1 MKKIFFLL
9 AAASVMFAACNPEE
23 QKEELKRA
31 TVSVEA
37 GDVTTSSVS
46 FTVTSE
52 NATAVAYV
60 CVEGST
66 PTGEAI
72 LENGTAVE
80 ANTTA
85 TVTVNDLTD
94 GAAYTIVAAAMNDLG
109 IVVSEP
115 VTMTTT
121 DVPAEPQVTITQVE
135 ATDASFT
142 FVVTPTDAT
151 KCAYK
156 VYAAGAEAAAGDI
169 LAEGTE
175 VSATQEQEVTIS
187 DLEDG
192 DYFVVAAVQ
201 NGTTTAMSEQ
211 LSFTIS
217 TLEELVI
224 NEFNYATAYFDA
236 NKIRVKFV
244 YDDLRG
250 NSGDYIQVTFNA
262 SELLDGT
269 YSIAE
274 NTIDNTQEFEEWYG
288 EIRIEAVTANLYSS
302 YWDVGYGPE
311 LYQDMY
317 IFSSLSVT
325 VTQNNGVYTVS
336 GTGVQYNAYWEEYYD
351 AKDNKKLVFEYQGTI
366 DGLSPEQP
374 EPEQPEQPG
383 ATYTIASER
392 VIRPSSLEDGKTY
405 VVFNQYYNDECWTV
419 VDGKLTMTTVEGDT
433 YPAACVFQ
441 YKEDDTYLDKT
452 IDDYRSWGSCY
463 WQSVATGKYIGV
475 ESELVA
481 GEKYLDAEV
490 NATSDLADALFFM
503 CANDWGGLGEGELD
517 AIDVYVYPSYKGN
530 TMTMIY
536 HNDVFNFGPNGLYND
551 DPVGSKQKKRKWLIY
566 EATLV
571 E

>member
-23 QKEELKRA
+23 QKDELKKA

-37 GDVTTSSVS
+37 GDVTTSSVT

-94 GAAYTIVAAAMNDLG
+94 GATYTIVAAAMNDLG

-175 VSATQEQEVTIS
+175 VSATEEQEVTIS
-187 DLEDG
+187 GLEDG

-224 NEFNYATAYFDA
+224 NEFNYATAYIDA
-236 NKIRVKFV
+236 DKIRVKFS
-244 YDDLRG
+244 YDDPRG
-250 NSGDYIQVTFNA
+250 NPDDYIQVTFNA

-274 NTIDNTQEFEEWYG
+274 NTIDNTQEYEERWG
-288 EIRIEAVTANLYSS
+288 EITIVAATNNHYSS
-302 YWDVGYGPE
+302 YWDTDYGKE

-325 VTQNNGVYTVS
+325 VAQNNGVYTVS
-336 GTGVQYNAYWEEYYD
+336 GTGVQYNVNWEEYFG

-366 DGLSPEQP
+366 DGLT
-374 EPEQPEQPG
+374 PEQPEQPG

-392 VIRPSSLEDGKTY
+392 VIKPSYLEDGKTY
-405 VVFNQYYNDECWTV
+405 VVFNQYYDDECWTV

-452 IDDYRSWGSCY
+452 IDDYWSWGSCY

-475 ESELVA
+475 ESELEA
-481 GEKYLDAEV
+481 GETYLDAEV
-490 NATSDLADALFFM
+490 NATSDLENALFFM
-503 CANDWGGLGEGELD
+503 LANDWGGYGGGELD

>member
-23 QKEELKRA
+23 QKEELKKA

-37 GDVTTSSVS
+37 GDVTTSSVT

-72 LENGTAVE
+72 LENGAAVE

-94 GAAYTIVAAAMNDLG
+94 GATYTIVAAAMNDLG

-175 VSATQEQEVTIS
+175 VSATEEQEVTIS
-187 DLEDG
+187 GLEDG

-224 NEFNYATAYFDA
+224 NEFNYATAYIDA
-236 NKIRVKFV
+236 NKIRVKFS
-244 YDDLRG
+244 YDDPRG
-250 NSGDYIQVTFNA
+250 NPNDYIQVTFNA
-262 SELLDGT
+262 SELVDGT

-274 NTIDNTQEFEEWYG
+274 NTIDNTQEYEEWYG
-288 EIRIEAVTANLYSS
+288 DIRIEAVTANLYSS
-302 YWDVGYGPE
+302 YWDTDYGKE

-325 VTQNNGVYTVS
+325 VAQNNGVYTVS
-336 GTGVQYNAYWEEYYD
+336 GTGVQYNAYWEQYFD

-374 EPEQPEQPG
+374 EQPEQPG

-392 VIRPSSLEDGKTY
+392 VIKPSYLEDGKTY

-441 YKEDDTYLDKT
+441 YKEDDTYLNKN
-452 IDDYRSWGSCY
+452 IDDYWSWGSCY

-475 ESELVA
+475 ESEIVA
-481 GEKYLDAEV
+481 GETYLDVEI
-490 NATSDLADALFFM
+490 NATSDLENALFFM
-503 CANDWGGLGEGELD
+503 YANDWGGYGGGELD

-551 DPVGSKQKKRKWLIY
+551 DPVGSKQQKRKWLIY

>member
-9 AAASVMFAACNPEE
+9 AAASVMFAACTPEE
-23 QKEELKRA
+23 QKEELKKA

-37 GDVTTSSVS
+37 GDVTTSSVT

-60 CVEGST
+60 CVEGSA

-72 LENGTAVE
+72 LEKGAAVE

-94 GAAYTIVAAAMNDLG
+94 GATYTIVAAAMNDLG

-175 VSATQEQEVTIS
+175 VSATEEQEVTIS
-187 DLEDG
+187 GLEDG

-217 TLEELVI
+217 TLEEIVI
-224 NEFNYATAYFDA
+224 NEFNYAAAYFDA
-236 NKIRVKFV
+236 DNKIRVKFV
-244 YDDLRG
+244 YDDPRG
-250 NSGDYIQVTFNA
+250 NIGDYIEITFNT

-274 NTIDNTQEFEEWYG
+274 NTIDNTVEFEDWYG
-288 EIRIEAVTANLYSS
+288 DIYITATTANYYSS
-302 YWDVGYGPE
+302 YWETEWGKE

-325 VTQNNGVYTVS
+325 VAQNNGVYTVS
-336 GTGVQYNAYWEEYYD
+336 GTGVQYSAYWESYFD

-366 DGLSPEQP
+366 DNLSPEQP
-374 EPEQPEQPG
+374 EPEPEPEPDPTPG
-383 ATYTIASER
+383 EGTYSITGSELKYADDLKDGGLY
-392 VIRPSSLEDGKTY
+392 VIFS
-405 VVFNQYYNDECWTV
+405 NYYDTMAWTE
-419 VDGKLTMTTVEGDT
+419 VDGVLSMSEQSN
-433 YPAACVFQ
+433 YEISESSVFE
-441 YKEDDTYLDKT
+441 YKEDSSKLDTSF
-452 IDDYRSWGSCY
+452 DDYGNWSAGTWK
-463 WQSVATGKYIGV
+463 SVSNG
-475 ESELVA
+475 
-481 GEKYLDAEV
+481 KYLDADLGFTADV
-490 NATSDLADALFFM
+490 DNALYLEY
-503 CANDWGGLGEGELD
+503 ANNWGGYDASNELYVL
-517 AIDVYVYPSYKGN
+517 DVYLLPIGAETQTIWCMGEDEGFVIGN
-530 TMTMIY
+530 
-536 HNDVFNFGPNGLYND
+536 NGYGYDN
-551 DPVGSKQKKRKWLIY
+551 GAGTAKRKYVVY
-566 EATLV
+566 EVAKN
-571 E
+571 

>member
-9 AAASVMFAACNPEE
+9 AAASVMFAACTPEE
-23 QKEELKRA
+23 QKEELKKA

-37 GDVTTSSVS
+37 GDVTTSSVT

-72 LENGTAVE
+72 LENGAAVE
-80 ANTTA
+80 VNTTA
-85 TVTVNDLTD
+85 TVTVKDLTD
-94 GAAYTIVAAAMNDLG
+94 GATYTIVAAAMNDLG

-121 DVPAEPQVTITQVE
+121 DVPAEPQVTITEVE

-156 VYAAGAEAAAGDI
+156 VYDAGAEAVAGDI

-175 VSATQEQEVTIS
+175 VSATEEQEVTIS
-187 DLEDG
+187 GLEDG
-192 DYFVVAAVQ
+192 EYFVVAAVQ

-224 NEFNYATAYFDA
+224 NEFNYATAYIDA

-244 YDDLRG
+244 YDDPRG
-250 NSGDYIQVTFNA
+250 NSGDYIQVTFNT

-274 NTIDNTQEFEEWYG
+274 NTIDNTQEYEEWYG
-288 EIRIEAVTANLYSS
+288 ETRIEAVTANLYSS
-302 YWDVGYGPE
+302 YWDTEYGRE

-325 VTQNNGVYTVS
+325 VAQNNGVYTVS
-336 GTGVQYNAYWEEYYD
+336 GTGVQYNAYWEHYFD

-374 EPEQPEQPG
+374 EEP
-383 ATYTIASER
+383 TYTIASER
-392 VIRPSSLEDGKTY
+392 VIKPSYLEDGKTY

-452 IDDYRSWGSCY
+452 IDDYWSWGSCY

-475 ESELVA
+475 ESELEA
-481 GEKYLDAEV
+481 GETYLDAEV
-490 NATSDLADALFFM
+490 NATSDLENALFFM
-503 CANDWGGLGEGELD
+503 CANDWGGYGGGEID